1 MDLPRI
7 IDLIAITMIKYLH
20 VFIYLF
26 ICFHSIGQTNPLAE
40 NLGSAVNSQYSELN
54 PVMAPDGKTLYF
66 GRKSHPQNKFGTI
79 GTETVSGSQD
89 IWYSELMGGVWSAAK
104 RMPDVLNRDQY
115 NTILSISPD
124 GQTILVKGAYVNGE
138 YETRGFS
145 ISKKTA
151 SSWTVP
157 EKLNIPKYEQMSK
170 GKNEYAYLSMD
181 GKILLLAFSEKK
193 NSENDDLYVSFL
205 EEGEW
210 SKPEN
215 LGRKINTDYSETTP
229 FLAADGKT
237 LYFSSNRPGGK
248 GSHDIY
254 MARRIDD
261 NWLNWRTALRLE
273 EPFNT
278 EDYDAYYSLS
288 AKGDYAYF
296 LSGKNSLGK
305 KDIFRFK
312 TEDILPKPIE
322 NESPILAKNSPKEG
336 QAKGSNSGAKDNQT
350 STSAKNIKA
359 ASKEESPTLVQQN
372 AKESPRLGSSEQ
384 SEAVVLISGK
394 VFNAKTGKA
403 PEDASVTYEN
413 LVTGKTIGIAKPDPN
428 SGIYKIVLPYGINY
442 GITAK
447 AKGFIPS
454 SINIDLSKLRG
465 RYLELDEKDLVMSP
479 IAKGSSVTINNLF
492 FELNKATLQPESEPE
507 LKRIVLVLKENINLA
522 IEISGHTDNTGS
534 DEINQKLSLDRADAV
549 KTYLLGAGITTERIK
564 TKGYGKTKPK
574 ASNDTDEGRS
584 INRRVE
590 IEIL

>member
-1 MDLPRI
+1 M
-7 IDLIAITMIKYLH
+7 TKYLH
-20 VFIYLF
+20 VFIYIF
-26 ICFHSIGQTNPLAE
+26 IHFYSIGQTTLLSE
-40 NLGSAVNSQYSELN
+40 NLGTAINSQYSELN

-66 GRKSHPQNKFGTI
+66 GRKSHPQNKFGTM

-124 GQTILVKGAYVNGE
+124 GQTILVKGAYVNGQ

-151 SSWTVP
+151 TSWTVP

-181 GKILLLAFSEKK
+181 GKVLLLAFSEKK

-205 EEGEW
+205 EDGEW

-215 LGRKINTDYSETTP
+215 LGKKINTDYSETTP

-237 LYFSSNRPGGK
+237 LYFSSDRPGGK

-254 MARRIDD
+254 MARRMDD
-261 NWLNWRTALRLE
+261 NWLNWRAALHLE

-312 TEDILPKPIE
+312 TDNIFSNPAEKETPI
-322 NESPILAKNSPKEG
+322 IAKNTSKVG
-336 QAKGSNSGAKDNQT
+336 QDIGSNSNGRENNSGT
-350 STSAKNIKA
+350 NSSKNIKGTN
-359 ASKEESPTLVQQN
+359 KEENPILVQN
-372 AKESPRLGSSEQ
+372 NGKESPRLGSSEQ
-384 SEAVVLISGK
+384 SDAVVLISGK
-394 VFNAKTGKA
+394 VFNTKTGKA
-403 PEDASVTYEN
+403 PDDASVTYED

-428 SGIYKIVLPYGINY
+428 SGIYKLVLPYGVNY

-454 SINIDLSKLRG
+454 SINIDLSKIRG
-465 RYLELDEKDLVMSP
+465 RYLELDEKDLVMAP

-492 FELNKATLQPESEPE
+492 FELNKAALQPESEPE
-507 LKRIVLVLKENINLA
+507 LKRIVTVLKENMSLA

-549 KTYLLGAGITTERIK
+549 KTYLLGAGIKSERIK

>member
-1 MDLPRI
+1 MH
-7 IDLIAITMIKYLH
+7 KYLS
-20 VFIYLF
+20 LF
-26 ICFHSIGQTNPLAE
+26 LLFNGFCLLGQTAPLAE
-40 NLGSAVNSQYSELN
+40 NLGTAVNSIYSELN

-66 GRKSHPQNKFGTI
+66 GRKNHPQNKFGAL
-79 GTETVSGSQD
+79 GTETVAGSQD
-89 IWYSELMGGVWSAAK
+89 IWFSELMGGVWSSAK
-104 RMPDVLNRDQY
+104 RMSDILNRDQY

-124 GQTILVKGAYVNGE
+124 GQTILVKGAYVNGQ

-151 SSWTVP
+151 TGWTIP
-157 EKLNIPKYEQMSK
+157 EKLKIPKYEQMSK

-181 GKILLLAFSEKK
+181 GKVLLLAFSEKK

-205 EEGEW
+205 EDDQW

-237 LYFSSNRPGGK
+237 LYFSSDRPGGK

-261 NWLNWRTALRLE
+261 NWLNWRTALHLE

-312 TEDILPKPIE
+312 TSEFNQEETVKEEPIIAKKTNNKSEKDVTKSNKSAE
-322 NESPILAKNSPKEG
+322 NSDANSNKEKITPAMPKED
-336 QAKGSNSGAKDNQT
+336 A
-350 STSAKNIKA
+350 
-359 ASKEESPTLVQQN
+359 PLLVQQN
-372 AKESPRLGSSEQ
+372 AKSSPRLGSSEQ
-384 SEAVVLISGK
+384 SEAVVLVSGK
-394 VFNAKTGKA
+394 VFNPNSGKA
-403 PEDASVTYEN
+403 PEDASISYED
-413 LVTGKTIGIAKPDPN
+413 LSTGKTIGIAKPDPN
-428 SGIYKIVLPYGINY
+428 TGIYKLVLPYGVNY

-454 SINIDLSKLRG
+454 SLNIDLSKIRG
-465 RYLELDEKDLVMSP
+465 RYLELDEKDLVMAP

-492 FELNKATLQPESEPE
+492 FELNKAALQPESEPE
-507 LKRIVLVLKENINLA
+507 LKRIVSVLSENMNLV

-549 KTYLLGAGITTERIK
+549 KTYLLGAGIKTERIK
-564 TKGYGKTKPK
+564 TKGYGSKKPK
-574 ASNDTDEGRS
+574 ASNDSDEGRS
-584 INRRVE
+584 INRRVD

>member
-1 MDLPRI
+1 M
-7 IDLIAITMIKYLH
+7 TKYLQ
-20 VFIYLF
+20 FLFYLCIHF
-26 ICFHSIGQTNPLAE
+26 YSIGQTTPAAE
-40 NLGSAVNSQYSELN
+40 NLGTAVNSQYSELN

-66 GRKSHPQNKFGTI
+66 GRKSHPQNKFGTM

-89 IWYSELMGGVWSAAK
+89 IWYSELIGGIWSAAK

-124 GQTILVKGAYVNGE
+124 GQTILVKGAYVNGQ

-151 SSWTVP
+151 TGWTIP

-181 GKILLLAFSEKK
+181 GKVLLLAFSEKK

-205 EEGEW
+205 EDGEW

-237 LYFSSNRPGGK
+237 LYFSSDRPGGK
-248 GSHDIY
+248 GSQDIY
-254 MARRIDD
+254 VAKRVDD
-261 NWLNWRTALRLE
+261 NWLNWRAAQNIGA
-273 EPFNT
+273 PINT

-312 TEDILPKPIE
+312 TEEQDIQAIEKETPI
-322 NESPILAKNSPKEG
+322 IAKNTPKSG
-336 QAKGSNSGAKDNQT
+336 QSNGSANKGSDG
-350 STSAKNIKA
+350 KNA
-359 ASKEESPTLVQQN
+359 NAEAKEETPLLVQNN

-394 VFNAKTGKA
+394 VFNTKTGKA
-403 PEDASVTYEN
+403 PEDASITYED

-428 SGIYKIVLPYGINY
+428 SGIYKLVLPYGVNY

-447 AKGFIPS
+447 AKGFMPS
-454 SINIDLSKLRG
+454 SINIDLSKIRG
-465 RYLELDEKDLVMSP
+465 RYLELDEKDLVMAP

-492 FELNKATLQPESEPE
+492 FELNKANLQAESEPE
-507 LKRIVLVLKENINLA
+507 LKRIVSVLKENMNLV

-549 KTYLLGAGITTERIK
+549 KTYLLGAGIKTERIK
-564 TKGYGKTKPK
+564 TKGYGKSKPK
-574 ASNDTDEGRS
+574 ASNDTEEGRS

>member
-1 MDLPRI
+1 M
-7 IDLIAITMIKYLH
+7 TKYLLI
-20 VFIYLF
+20 FSLLLSF
-26 ICFHSIGQTNPLAE
+26 SLSFGQKTPLAE
-40 NLGSAVNSQYSELN
+40 NLGTAVNSQYSELN

-66 GRKSHPQNKFGTI
+66 GRKSHPQNKFGTM

-89 IWYSELMGGVWSAAK
+89 IWYSEFIGGVWSSAK

-124 GQTILVKGAYVNGE
+124 GQTILVKGAYINGQ

-145 ISKKTA
+145 VSKKTA
-151 SSWTVP
+151 NGWSIP

-181 GKILLLAFSEKK
+181 GKVLLLAFSEKK

-205 EEGEW
+205 EDGEW

-215 LGRKINTDYSETTP
+215 LGKKINTDYSETTP

-237 LYFSSNRPGGK
+237 LYYSSDRPGGK

-254 MARRIDD
+254 MSRRIDD
-261 NWLNWRTALRLE
+261 NWLNWRAALHLE

-312 TEDILPKPIE
+312 TEEFTQESPKKE
-322 NESPILAKNSPKEG
+322 DPILAKIPPAKTGENLGKKEGIASEKPAIATKKTEAPKEE
-336 QAKGSNSGAKDNQT
+336 T
-350 STSAKNIKA
+350 PI
-359 ASKEESPTLVQQN
+359 LVQQN
-372 AKESPRLGSSEQ
+372 AKSSPRLGSSEK
-384 SEAVVLISGK
+384 SEAVVLVSGK
-394 VFNAKTGKA
+394 VFDTKNGKA
-403 PEDASVTYEN
+403 PEDASITYED
-413 LVTGKTIGIAKPDPN
+413 LTTGKTIGIAKPDPI
-428 SGIYKIVLPYGINY
+428 SGIYKLVLPYGFNY

-454 SINIDLSKLRG
+454 SINIDLSRMRG
-465 RYLELDEKDLVMSP
+465 RYLELDERDLVMAP
-479 IAKGSSVTINNLF
+479 IQKGTSVTINNLF
-492 FELNKATLQPESEPE
+492 FELNKAALQPESESE
-507 LKRIVLVLKENINLA
+507 LKRIVSVLKENMNLV

-549 KTYLLGAGITTERIK
+549 KAYLLGAGIKTERIK
-564 TKGYGKTKPK
+564 TKGYGSKKPK
-574 ASNDTDEGRS
+574 ASNDTEEGRQ
-584 INRRVE
+584 INRRVD

>member
-1 MDLPRI
+1 M
-7 IDLIAITMIKYLH
+7 AKYLQ
-20 VFIYLF
+20 FLIYL
-26 ICFHSIGQTNPLAE
+26 SIQFFSFGQSTPLAE

-66 GRKSHPQNKFGTI
+66 GRKSHPQNKFGTM

-89 IWYSELMGGVWSAAK
+89 IWYSEFIGGVWSAAK

-124 GQTILVKGAYVNGE
+124 GQTILVKGAYVNGQ

-151 SSWTVP
+151 NGWSIP

-181 GKILLLAFSEKK
+181 GKVLLLAFSEKK
-193 NSENDDLYVSFL
+193 NSENDDLYISFL
-205 EEGEW
+205 EDGEW

-215 LGRKINTDYSETTP
+215 LGKKINTDFSETTP

-237 LYFSSNRPGGK
+237 LYFSSDRPGGK
-248 GSHDIY
+248 GSQDIY
-254 MARRIDD
+254 VAKRVDD
-261 NWLNWRTALRLE
+261 NWLNWRAAQNLGA
-273 EPFNT
+273 PINT

-312 TEDILPKPIE
+312 TSDQDSNLTEKE
-322 NESPILAKNSPKEG
+322 APILAKNTAKDGKSNGNNSNNTNDGNNQANSGKNAITKPKEE
-336 QAKGSNSGAKDNQT
+336 AP
-350 STSAKNIKA
+350 I
-359 ASKEESPTLVQQN
+359 LVQQN

-394 VFNAKTGKA
+394 VFNPKTGKA
-403 PEDASVTYEN
+403 PEDASISYED

-428 SGIYKIVLPYGINY
+428 SGIYKLVLPYGVNY

-447 AKGFIPS
+447 AKGFMPS
-454 SINIDLSKLRG
+454 SINIDLSKMRG
-465 RYLELDEKDLVMSP
+465 RYLELDERDLVMAP

-507 LKRIVLVLKENINLA
+507 LKRIVSVLKENMSLA

-549 KTYLLGAGITTERIK
+549 KTYLLGAGIKPERIK